1 MSIDLSNNLESDGA
15 VNVPLKSDGT
25 TYSFCMYFDSS
36 RSIVFSDNP
45 EELISRL
52 IPGYYRLAS
61 DSKKEARESYLKSI
75 FVALQ
80 TILLQGHNLA
90 ESEWERALTVKHSLT
105 EEEKASGLPL
115 LLISEDPIKDY
126 ELTLNYNDEIG
137 FLSSLDRAGHISL
150 FKK

>member
-80 TILLQGHNLA
+80 TIILQGHNVP

>member
-1 MSIDLSNNLESDGA
+1 
-15 VNVPLKSDGT
+15 
-25 TYSFCMYFDSS
+25 MYFDSS
-36 RSIVFSDNP
+36 RSIVFSDDT

-80 TILLQGHNLA
+80 TLLLQGHNVS
-90 ESEWERALTVKHSLT
+90 EPEWERALTVKHSLT

>member
-80 TILLQGHNLA
+80 TILLQGHNLP